1 MINRIGGIKKIALG
15 GNLHLGVEKS
25 IMETI
30 SVADFTNVVQC
41 SSIRV
46 VMLVIRW
53 LPLDSFGDIGSP
65 ASLN

>member
-15 GNLHLGVEKS
+15 GKLHLGVEKS

-41 SSIRV
+41 SSIRIL
-46 VMLVIRW
+46 MLVIRW
-53 LPLDSFGDIGSP
+53 LPLESFREIGSP
-65 ASLN
+65 AS